1 MLTEACAGRRP
12 LAGPFKRCAPPPCRP
27 PGNGGCLAAAARL
40 RPSSIHAGIASGPAP
55 AFTAQSHGL
64 ARERLIRLARAGA
77 LEEPGHLGQQICPA
91 AR

>member
-27 PGNGGCLAAAARL
+27 PENGGCLAAAARL
-40 RPSSIHAGIASGPAP
+40 RPSSIHTGIASGSAP

-64 ARERLIRLARAGA
+64 ARERLIRAGA
-77 LEEPGHLGQQICPA
+77 LEEPGHLCQQICPA